1 MNLQENIQRIKQMM
15 GLNEHSSESMF
26 LLRRVSAEDI
36 SIAFK
41 AALNLV
47 SKKYIEK
54 KSKWS
59 MFNLDKFV
67 HMVMGVMMDG
77 LSSSFLNT
85 KYEFP
90 YEKIYD
96 YLHDKYLDDMVE
108 RFAEISGRD
117 GYTSDLNEH
126 SNESMFLLRRV
137 SAQDITEAY
146 RDALEYASKKYIDE
160 KRWWNKP
167 NLDKFVSMVMQLM
180 MDNLHPVLI
189 HQKEEF
195 PYDEIYD
202 FLREKYLDEIVERF
216 LEISGKGNNIKGL
229 NESKIPVDIRR
240 RIEILPDEEV
250 LKHLKEW
257 MMRSHEEGRTDR
269 QISVAFR
276 ETAWRFLQKT
286 DSFTITEDTI
296 NEIMKFL
303 KDKYLDEINE
313 FNDSL
318 FGTENDDDKYCFIKT
333 KSVFGGAGFTD
344 CVRGWHQ
351 FLRKYGYWLP
361 HLNWNEIREKLNNAP
376 KNTNPRLLLAKPLEG
391 HIYEYHFSIAKIN
404 TK

>member
-189 HQKEEF
+189 HQK
-195 PYDEIYD
+195 
-202 FLREKYLDEIVERF
+202 
-216 LEISGKGNNIKGL
+216 
-229 NESKIPVDIRR
+229 
-240 RIEILPDEEV
+240 
-250 LKHLKEW
+250 
-257 MMRSHEEGRTDR
+257 RTDR